1 MLVQHAEQL
10 EDDHEARR
18 RRHHDHDQP
27 RAAHTSILPAPRRFR
42 FLSPPLAFARELRQH
57 GAMRAPA
64 FIAVAA
70 LAAALLIACGG
81 SDAAPAAP
89 SQPDATVAAA
99 ATTAAT
105 AATEA
110 PATARAT
117 AAATETP
124 AAAVAALPRVYFI
137 HTEW

>member
-27 RAAHTSILPAPRRFR
+27 RAAHASILPAPRRFR

-64 FIAVAA
+64 LIAIVA
-70 LAAALLIACGG
+70 LAAALLLACGG
-81 SDAAPAAP
+81 SDAAPPAP
-89 SQPDATVAAA
+89 SQPESTVADATAASA
-99 ATTAAT
+99 PAVT
-105 AATEA
+105 ATEA
-110 PATARAT
+110 PATAAT
-117 AAATETP
+117 VAETP
-124 AAAVAALPRVYFI
+124 AAAVAVLPRVYFI